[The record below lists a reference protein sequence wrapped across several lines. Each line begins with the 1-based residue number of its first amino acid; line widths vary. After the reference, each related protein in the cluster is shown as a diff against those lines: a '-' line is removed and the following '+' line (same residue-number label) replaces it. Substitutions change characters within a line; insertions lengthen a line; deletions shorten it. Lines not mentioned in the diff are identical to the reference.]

1 MDAKTVRD
9 VLGEPE
15 SWPDSM
21 SGENRENSNM
31 NGATIWD
38 VIASGNELAVQT
50 KGAACGPTFSVFV
63 IEDRDLRERTIRA
76 LKPGMP
82 VSEALTAPV

>member
-15 SWPDSM
+15 SWPNSM
-21 SGENRENSNM
+21 NVDGQQIPNM

-50 KGAACGPTFSVFV
+50 KGAACGPTFSVFI
-63 IEDRDLRERTIRA
+63 IEDPDLRERTVRA
-76 LKPGMP
+76 LKLGAP
-82 VSEALTAPV
+82 VSEVLVARL